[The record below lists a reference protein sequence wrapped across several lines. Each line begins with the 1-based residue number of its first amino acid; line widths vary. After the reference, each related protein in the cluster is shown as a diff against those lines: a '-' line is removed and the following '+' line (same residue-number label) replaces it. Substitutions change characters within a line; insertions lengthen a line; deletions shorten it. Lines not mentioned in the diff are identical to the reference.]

1 MGWRASSHWSVGG
14 ARQATICS
22 NRLDVPMRESAL
34 APRGLSWVF
43 SPQPLMPLHRPVASP
58 PWGGG
63 EETKL
68 AHQLETFGA
77 TIDGSWSRKWYNS
90 GDAVSGPW
98 GEGTAAS
105 TSFQNPIPDCEIH
118 RLGLDRARTPRLD
131 KCLGAK
137 AFDRSTPRSMFERNS
152 WGQKLAHKAPTCP
165 PNTMHRDVLMPTE
178 KPAYP
183 DSQPKPQGGREG
195 EREIEREGELMDGLS
210 PVITITVAFH
220 PDFGEPLWPSL
231 PFASRPRTQ
240 RTPAG
245 VPGGRG
251 ACSLQAIDC
260 YPDRSLGF
268 GCGCSST
275 SSPPH
280 GAQEKFPI
288 FIISRNH
295 LQKQGLN
302 IANSSQSIPP

>member
-1 MGWRASSHWSVGG
+1 MGWRASFHWSVGG

-68 AHQLETFGA
+68 THQLETFGA

-183 DSQPKPQGGREG
+183 DSQPKPQGGRGG
-195 EREIEREGELMDGLS
+195 ERER
-210 PVITITVAFH
+210 
-220 PDFGEPLWPSL
+220 
-231 PFASRPRTQ
+231 
-240 RTPAG
+240 
-245 VPGGRG
+245 GR
-251 ACSLQAIDC
+251 
-260 YPDRSLGF
+260 
-268 GCGCSST
+268 
-275 SSPPH
+275 
-280 GAQEKFPI
+280 
-288 FIISRNH
+288 
-295 LQKQGLN
+295 
-302 IANSSQSIPP
+302 